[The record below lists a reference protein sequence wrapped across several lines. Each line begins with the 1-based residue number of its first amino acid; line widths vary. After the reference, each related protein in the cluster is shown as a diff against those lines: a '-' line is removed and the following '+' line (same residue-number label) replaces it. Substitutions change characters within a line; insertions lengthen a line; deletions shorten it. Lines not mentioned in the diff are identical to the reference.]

1 MIFFFSVDYKLCL
14 LACYPSAKFT
24 HLQKKKQIRLGGP
37 RKELCW
43 LIKRLQRPNP
53 FQNGKLAW
61 HLINTEKI
69 NRNRPRK
76 KDQKGQQNENTSNNS
91 IKNMPGRMIYNIS
104 GSVRRHKI
112 KRGNYNGR
120 TWTLAWSPFC
130 SFFRGIFKK

>member
-69 NRNRPRK
+69 NRNRPPKRTK
-76 KDQKGQQNENTSNNS
+76 KASKMKTQVTTLLK
-91 IKNMPGRMIYNIS
+91 ICPGE
-104 GSVRRHKI
+104 
-112 KRGNYNGR
+112 
-120 TWTLAWSPFC
+120 
-130 SFFRGIFKK
+130 

>member
-1 MIFFFSVDYKLCL
+1 L
-14 LACYPSAKFT
+14 LVIPPQSSLTC
-24 HLQKKKQIRLGGP
+24 KKETEITLGGA

-91 IKNMPGRMIYNIS
+91 IKNMPGE
-104 GSVRRHKI
+104 
-112 KRGNYNGR
+112 
-120 TWTLAWSPFC
+120 
-130 SFFRGIFKK
+130 